1 MQIQKVL
8 FLLTWLFILFAQET
22 EDFTLV
28 CKMFM
33 FIINCGKCMYNT
45 FESGMRQSNLEWTK
59 YIF

>member
-1 MQIQKVL
+1 ML

-33 FIINCGKCMYNT
+33 FIINRGKCMYNT
-45 FESGMRQSNLEWTK
+45 FESGMRQSIQEWTK